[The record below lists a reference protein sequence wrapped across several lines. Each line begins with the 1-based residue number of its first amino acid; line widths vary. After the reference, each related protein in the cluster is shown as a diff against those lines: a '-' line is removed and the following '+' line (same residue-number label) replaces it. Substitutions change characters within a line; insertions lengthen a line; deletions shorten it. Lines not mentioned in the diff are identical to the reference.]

1 MSEVEKTLGRTLAE
15 AVSRIPTVE
24 GQRYFLGFVEGA
36 AAMAEELRAFSP
48 KDDSIETVRR

>member
-1 MSEVEKTLGRTLAE
+1 MTEAEKTIGRTLAE

-36 AAMAEELRAFSP
+36 AAMAEELCTFFFT
-48 KDDSIETVRR
+48 DDSVETVRR